1 MMNSSTTRYYRLPS
15 QVNHIAEAMNQIPVK
30 SYLVGGVLRDSILG
44 ANNPDIDI
52 AVVGSA
58 LSVARKAATIMNGRW
73 FQLDNSRDISRVIS
87 SVSGID
93 IQIDIASAKNGIS
106 HDISKRDFTIN
117 ALALDISDIEF
128 NSGGPQYEISKI
140 IDEHRGIKDL
150 FDSVLRMTTN
160 QVFKDDP
167 LRILRAAR
175 IAAQYHLRIDE
186 VTEAQIRKSSPLIL
200 KASPERIRDEF
211 MKILSIRKSAQNIT
225 RMDDLGILTNVI
237 PELEASRKTSQTPY
251 HHWNVL
257 EHMVQTA
264 GQAENIVNGEEINV
278 GPYPKFIQTFIPS
291 DDLHR
296 DYFDQSFSDGHNRST
311 FLKLSC
317 LLHDIAKPNTKTI
330 EPDGKTRFL
339 KHDKLGAE
347 MAYVILKRLKF
358 SNAGIELVKSQI
370 ENHLR
375 PSQISSLGQEP
386 TAKAIRKYYK
396 DTDGASLD
404 ILYLNM
410 ADYIATKGPN
420 LTKKEWIDHCSKIGI
435 ILENESSYKKA
446 VNQDKLLS
454 GHDIMVGL
462 RLKSGPLI
470 GTLIEEIEEAR
481 MEGLVSNKK
490 EALELI
496 RHRIKSGEYIA

>member
-1 MMNSSTTRYYRLPS
+1 M
-15 QVNHIAEAMNQIPVK
+15 
-30 SYLVGGVLRDSILG
+30 
-44 ANNPDIDI
+44 
-52 AVVGSA
+52 
-58 LSVARKAATIMNGRW
+58 
-73 FQLDNSRDISRVIS
+73 
-87 SVSGID
+87 
-93 IQIDIASAKNGIS
+93 
-106 HDISKRDFTIN
+106 
-117 ALALDISDIEF
+117 
-128 NSGGPQYEISKI
+128 
-140 IDEHRGIKDL
+140 
-150 FDSVLRMTTN
+150 
-160 QVFKDDP
+160 
-167 LRILRAAR
+167 
-175 IAAQYHLRIDE
+175 
-186 VTEAQIRKSSPLIL
+186 
-200 KASPERIRDEF
+200 
-211 MKILSIRKSAQNIT
+211 
-225 RMDDLGILTNVI
+225 
-237 PELEASRKTSQTPY
+237 
-251 HHWNVL
+251 
-257 EHMVQTA
+257 
-264 GQAENIVNGEEINV
+264 
-278 GPYPKFIQTFIPS
+278 
-291 DDLHR
+291 
-296 DYFDQSFSDGHNRST
+296 
-311 FLKLSC
+311 
-317 LLHDIAKPNTKTI
+317 
-330 EPDGKTRFL
+330 
-339 KHDKLGAE
+339 
-347 MAYVILKRLKF
+347 ILKRLKF